1 LKLLLATR
9 NPGKIR
15 EQASA
20 LSACGVEVVGLDDW
34 PDLPSPPE
42 PGPTFLDNAIA
53 KALYYHRATKL
64 PALGEDSGL
73 EVEAL
78 GGEPGIHSAR
88 WMGEDTSYDIK
99 NAKLIELLASVPPE
113 KRKARFVSTAAIA
126 KDDEILFETVE
137 SCEGRIAE
145 APRGASGFG
154 YDPIFFYPP
163 YARTLGEA
171 TDEEKLSVSHRGQAF
186 RAFAAWLAR
195 RRWRPRAR

>member
-99 NAKLIELLASVPPE
+99 NAKLIELLAGVPPE

-163 YARTLGEA
+163 IGKCFAELTLEEKRLYDHRGKAMARVCEFLDRARERTL
-171 TDEEKLSVSHRGQAF
+171 
-186 RAFAAWLAR
+186 
-195 RRWRPRAR
+195 

>member
-15 EQASA
+15 EQAAA
-20 LSACGVEVVGLDDW
+20 LASCGVEIIGLDDW
-34 PDLPSPPE
+34 PDLSSPDE

-53 KALYYHRATKL
+53 KAIYYHRATKL

-78 GGEPGIHSAR
+78 DGKPGIHSAR
-88 WMGEDTSYDIK
+88 WMGEDTPYEIK
-99 NAKLIELLASVPPE
+99 NARLIELLTGVPAE
-113 KRKARFVSTAAIA
+113 KRRARFVSTAAIA
-126 KDDEILFETVE
+126 DDDKILFKTVE

-145 APRGASGFG
+145 APRGAGGFG

-163 YARTLGEA
+163 IEKCFAELTLEEKRLYDHRGKAMARVCEFLDRSRGRTL
-171 TDEEKLSVSHRGQAF
+171 
-186 RAFAAWLAR
+186 
-195 RRWRPRAR
+195 